1 MKKCGS
7 RCHSCPTVSH
17 HQHHHPTHGS
27 MCPPRIPPLSQT
39 RNVRFSKTN
48 SPQQVAISPTTYHQ
62 PPPPNPSQSTN
73 IGFNSYQ
80 QNTHNSHCNTCMHQ
94 QQVRFLSVNLVL
106 FYNIALSTTTPTTWV
121 LRGSA
126 SSYYRTTTAAT
137 CSTYLSTTDGTL
149 GSPRLSCKSTSITV
163 PYYKV
168 PYA

>member
-7 RCHSCPTVSH
+7 RCHSCPTVG

-94 QQVRFLSVNLVL
+94 QQVLCLFFDSILS
-106 FYNIALSTTTPTTWV
+106 
-121 LRGSA
+121 
-126 SSYYRTTTAAT
+126 
-137 CSTYLSTTDGTL
+137 CSTFNNHSNNMGTTGLSKQLLQHRRRNLLNIPINNRWNTRVART
-149 GSPRLSCKSTSITV
+149 IM
-163 PYYKV
+163 
-168 PYA
+168 